1 VLIRLVLLGLL
12 CSGALACQEDV
23 ARTVFDVRIV
33 DGDNGNP
40 VQGTDADTLRI
51 VIQEGEL
58 DQQPFEFPIIDGSFD
73 AAIEFQAFV
82 WPTRLRVELSGSS
95 DTLLTAPP
103 VFVPVNTR
111 AFIRMVAAAPSSCER
126 VAFNVMEARRAHFG
140 MVLSGQFA
148 LLAGGTSAEAQLEF
162 FDALEWDSNTNTLDD
177 LNKDLDP
184 FGETRAVSIDE
195 TQILVM
201 PAEAAPFVFDM
212 ADRDNR
218 TTPVVGLHAGAGP
231 RSALISVPGLRAAIV
246 IGGEVEGAP
255 QSGVTLV
262 ERDAELTSLQLREP
276 RSGPVAV
283 AMGTDVL
290 VVGGNQVG
298 DAEILVEGESIGEL
312 VTSLMDGVRE
322 GGVLAG
328 DGESRALLLGG
339 VDDADTLRQDTIE
352 FTACPD
358 ACVQATGPTWSTA
371 RQEALLPQDSTLLIG
386 GTDSRLV
393 EEVRWPS
400 GVVEIAPLLELDTAR
415 AGAGAVVLESGA
427 FVVAGGDDG
436 VSSRNDF
443 EFCVP
448 ATLEP
453 L

>member
-1 VLIRLVLLGLL
+1 
-12 CSGALACQEDV
+12 
-23 ARTVFDVRIV
+23 
-33 DGDNGNP
+33 
-40 VQGTDADTLRI
+40 
-51 VIQEGEL
+51 
-58 DQQPFEFPIIDGSFD
+58 
-73 AAIEFQAFV
+73 
-82 WPTRLRVELSGSS
+82 
-95 DTLLTAPP
+95 
-103 VFVPVNTR
+103 
-111 AFIRMVAAAPSSCER
+111 
-126 VAFNVMEARRAHFG
+126 
-140 MVLSGQFA
+140 
-148 LLAGGTSAEAQLEF
+148 
-162 FDALEWDSNTNTLDD
+162 
-177 LNKDLDP
+177 
-184 FGETRAVSIDE
+184 
-195 TQILVM
+195 
-201 PAEAAPFVFDM
+201 
-212 ADRDNR
+212 
-218 TTPVVGLHAGAGP
+218 
-231 RSALISVPGLRAAIV
+231 
-246 IGGEVEGAP
+246 
-255 QSGVTLV
+255 
-262 ERDAELTSLQLREP
+262 
-276 RSGPVAV
+276 
-283 AMGTDVL
+283 MGTDVL

-298 DAEILVEGESIGEL
+298 DAEILVEGQSIGEL

-371 RQEALLPQDSTLLIG
+371 RQEVLLPQGSTLLIG

-400 GVVEIAPLLELDTAR
+400 GLVEIAPLLELDTAR

-448 ATLEP
+448 AALEP